1 MSIVKM
7 QSFRSIK
14 KILLTTLSTLLISG
28 IVLSNPIGDIVEQ
41 SGNGFITRD
50 KEQLENPVGT
60 EIVLK
65 DEAQTVNGRMKIVFL
80 DNEVLDMTEH
90 TYAYIDEAYYDPN
103 PNLSKMSI
111 KMVQGTARF
120 TSGLGNRI
128 NKANVNVSTP
138 TAQISI
144 KGTDFTTT
152 VDEIGRS
159 LVILLPDEET
169 GESSGEIVVSN
180 LGGEVTLNQPYQA
193 TVVATLDT
201 APTTALTI
209 NNITPNMIDN
219 MFIVNPPPEVREQ
232 LEDDYRDDQDQDQ
245 GILDVD
251 FLEFNELEGD
261 ALADTT
267 EDLSFS
273 ELDIDFLDVD
283 FLTDLLDVV
292 PELERTTVSLRDVQS
307 GSGAVGNIDLIGA
320 AFGFNKDS
328 QYNIFI
334 RDNEL
339 IFFRDVNG
347 LIEIIIASGNSG
359 TLETNVDSY
368 QGIIEFGSG
377 DKAIEIVINQSN

>member
-1 MSIVKM
+1 M

-14 KILLTTLSTLLISG
+14 KIHLTILSTLLISG
-28 IVLSNPIGDIVEQ
+28 ISFANPIGDIVEQ
-41 SGNGFITRD
+41 SGSGYITRD
-50 KEQLENPVGT
+50 KEQLDNPVGT
-60 EIVLK
+60 EIILN

-90 TYAYIDEAYYDPN
+90 TYAYIDEAYYDPD

-111 KMVQGTARF
+111 QMVQGTARF
-120 TSGLGNRI
+120 TSGLGKRI

-169 GESSGEIVVSN
+169 GESSGIIEVSN
-180 LGGEVTLNQPYQA
+180 LGGVVVLDQPYQA

-201 APTTALTI
+201 PPTSVLTI
-209 NNITPNMIDN
+209 SNITPNMIDN
-219 MFIVNPPPEVREQ
+219 MFIVNPPPEVKQ
-232 LEDDYRDDQDQDQ
+232 ALEEDYRDEQNQDQ

-251 FLEFNELEGD
+251 FLEFNELETD

-267 EDLSFS
+267 EDLEFS

-292 PELERTTVSLRDVQS
+292 PELERTTVQLRDVQES
-307 GSGAVGNIDLIGA
+307 AGQIGNIDLIGA

-328 QYNIFI
+328 QYNVFV
-334 RDNEL
+334 RDGDL
-339 IFFRDVNG
+339 VFFRNVNG

-359 TLETNVDSY
+359 TLETNVESY
-368 QGIIEFGSG
+368 QGIIEFGNG
-377 DKAIEIVINQSN
+377 DKSIEIVINQSN